1 MFRSKTVYFTSEID
15 KMLEKF
21 NQTHEKSEAQ
31 QAEIKKYEQ
40 IHQKRD
46 GKERES

>member
-31 QAEIKKYEQ
+31 RAEIVKYKEV
-40 IHQKRD
+40 HKKRD
-46 GKERES
+46 QKERD